1 LRGLSRT
8 QARTEADAALPS
20 RTHSGRT
27 GSHPHTPRRGRTI
40 IFDRPAPPRRL
51 RSGRGAAGAEQFGAG
66 GSGLCVLCSA
76 DGTLDLFELRL
87 LEQLLPA
94 DTDHPPPS
102 LTQPLLAMP
111 FPLELLPRDSG
122 AEAELAEAIDVD
134 DQPCLP
140 VAEVDPDIRE
150 QRFGA
155 ERDLR
160 FHPRDAVLEESD
172 RGNRLGGGFAPRI
185 AEVDRRPHLR
195 DVSLLHALCECLEH
209 LGFGRQ
215 PAV

>member
-1 LRGLSRT
+1 RDTTLFRAGTARRRRTLRRPRSLPALRGLSRT

-20 RTHSGRT
+20 STHSGRT

-40 IFDRPAPPRRL
+40 IFDRPAPPRRV
-51 RSGRGAAGAEQFGAG
+51 RSERGAAGAGQFGAG
-66 GSGLCVLCSA
+66 GAGPCGLWRA
-76 DGTLDLFELRL
+76 GGPLDLFELRL

-94 DTDHPPPS
+94 DSDHPPHS

-122 AEAELAEAIDVD
+122 AEADLAEAIDVD

-160 FHPRDAVLEESD
+160 FHP
-172 RGNRLGGGFAPRI
+172 
-185 AEVDRRPHLR
+185 
-195 DVSLLHALCECLEH
+195 
-209 LGFGRQ
+209 
-215 PAV
+215 

>member
-1 LRGLSRT
+1 
-8 QARTEADAALPS
+8 
-20 RTHSGRT
+20 
-27 GSHPHTPRRGRTI
+27 
-40 IFDRPAPPRRL
+40 
-51 RSGRGAAGAEQFGAG
+51 
-66 GSGLCVLCSA
+66 
-76 DGTLDLFELRL
+76 
-87 LEQLLPA
+87 
-94 DTDHPPPS
+94 
-102 LTQPLLAMP
+102 MP

-122 AEAELAEAIDVD
+122 AEADLAEAIDVD

-215 PAV
+215 PAVERIVEHGHGDVEVIAAGDVDDCAFESRHLDASDDGPMDAGNAVAADIDGLEPTVVARSDDFDLVSDGIGDREAVHEGGGDV

>member
-1 LRGLSRT
+1 ARRRRTLRRPRSLPALRGLSRT
-8 QARTEADAALPS
+8 AARSEADAALPS

-27 GSHPHTPRRGRTI
+27 SSHPHTPRRGRTI
-40 IFDRPAPPRRL
+40 ILDRPAPPPRL
-51 RSGRGAAGAEQFGAG
+51 RSERGAAGAEPVGAG

-76 DGTLDLFELRL
+76 DGTLDLFEPRL

-94 DTDHPPPS
+94 DSDHPPHS

-122 AEAELAEAIDVD
+122 AEADLAEATDAA
-134 DQPCLP
+134 DQPSLP
-140 VAEVDPDIRE
+140 LADVAPDIRE

-172 RGNRLGGGFAPRI
+172 
-185 AEVDRRPHLR
+185 
-195 DVSLLHALCECLEH
+195 
-209 LGFGRQ
+209 
-215 PAV
+215 